1 MGSTTHCAGRME
13 AFLQFINGLL
23 SAALRVVLWL
33 LAVILALGL
42 LSLALLLLLG
52 GALWALVRGQRP
64 APSVVMGHF
73 RHFASQRVWPGR
85 PGAAPSAS
93 PHEVVDVEVREVD
106 TDPRPAPP
114 PGPPAPPRH
123 D

>member
-1 MGSTTHCAGRME
+1 MD
-13 AFLQFINGLL
+13 AFFQFINGLL

-33 LAVILALGL
+33 LAVVLALGL

-64 APSVVMGHF
+64 APSVVMGRF

-85 PGAAPSAS
+85 PGAAPPSS
-93 PHEVVDVEVREVD
+93 THEVVDVEVREVD
-106 TDPRPAPP
+106 DEPP
-114 PGPPAPPRH
+114 SRRG
-123 D
+123 